1 MAAISSKIQAIVDE
15 ATTVRTKRW
24 KLTLRELN
32 RLLQEAV
39 DDCNLDD
46 HGRIHVQRGRV
57 KTRGRLADKVQ
68 RLISAGIIE
77 PPETTADVENA
88 IDDIVGTRIVCK
100 TLRDIEIVDE
110 TIRSH
115 CVGKKL
121 QMAREPDDYLHNPKE
136 SGYRSIHYKL
146 SVPVNDSEGESRL
159 VCEVQVRTRMQDA
172 WGELTH
178 ENSYKTGGVALPSLH
193 VALARH
199 LANMLHEVDEL
210 ANTLAESTDEILA
223 EMEQAQEKADS
234 VPGTSRGGDD
244 LLAAGETYL
253 GWVVSSGPNYALVVV
268 DDFRGLLGARAIREL
283 LELDG
288 FVAAS
293 KYLQPGDSLKV
304 IVQEHTDE
312 RLILLPADRREL
324 IDPEEAPTRPDTQ
337 D

>member
-77 PPETTADVENA
+77 PPETTEDVENA

-172 WGELTH
+172 WG
-178 ENSYKTGGVALPSLH
+178 
-193 VALARH
+193 
-199 LANMLHEVDEL
+199 
-210 ANTLAESTDEILA
+210 
-223 EMEQAQEKADS
+223 
-234 VPGTSRGGDD
+234 
-244 LLAAGETYL
+244 
-253 GWVVSSGPNYALVVV
+253 
-268 DDFRGLLGARAIREL
+268 
-283 LELDG
+283 
-288 FVAAS
+288 
-293 KYLQPGDSLKV
+293 
-304 IVQEHTDE
+304 
-312 RLILLPADRREL
+312 
-324 IDPEEAPTRPDTQ
+324 
-337 D
+337 